1 MSSDVEE
8 EEEDNNQ
15 ISDNKDHNSDSD
27 SDGAPEEF
35 TQETGICFHLYVDLS

>member
-15 ISDNKDHNSDSD
+15 MSDNKDHNSDSD

-35 TQETGICFHLYVDLS
+35 TQEQVYVSVFYVDLS